1 MPTVVSI
8 TSFLDRPLR
17 RGLCLVALCS
27 FLILGCSP
35 LHADF
40 TIEDVIDRNPLEIG
54 TGATLRLSKFGSN
67 AVVAMSAFVS
77 LRNAQGTI
85 DALLPAINRRLT
97 CDNGHPIQAEL
108 RELRLN
114 SEQGRLSVRAAA
126 HVVDCKV
133 GALEGDVSVIIPL
146 ELAATLTAIRLI
158 ARRPIVQSEGVYLVV
173 FPLPDGVIRRSAAR
187 IEPELAKIVDTL
199 NATLQRQFA
208 HDAVARYRRLFRLR
222 IETAQT
228 DFDGSNLTIN
238 LKLSGQAPIVAV
250 NSLFIQ

>member
-1 MPTVVSI
+1 MVSI
-8 TSFLDRPLR
+8 TSFLERCPRHGFRLATL
-17 RGLCLVALCS
+17 GL
-27 FLILGCSP
+27 FLMLGCSP
-35 LHADF
+35 LRADF

-67 AVVAMSAFVS
+67 AIVAMSAFVS
-77 LRNAQGTI
+77 LRNAQATI
-85 DALLPAINRRLT
+85 DALLPAINRRLS

-114 SEQGRLSVRAAA
+114 SEQSRLSVRAVA

-133 GALEGDVSVIIPL
+133 GALEGDVSVVVPL
-146 ELAATLTAIRLI
+146 ELVATPTAIKFL
-158 ARRPIVQSEGVYLVV
+158 ARRPVVQSEGVYLAV
-173 FPLPDGVIRRSAAR
+173 FPLPDGIVRRSATR
-187 IEPELAKIVDTL
+187 IEPELARIVDTL

-208 HDAVARYRRLFRLR
+208 HDAVTKYRRLFRLR

-228 DFDGSNLTIN
+228 DFDGSNLTVN

-250 NSLFIQ
+250 NSLFSP